1 MSSPDFGS
9 NDKRKQAAK
18 PLGPQTLGVDCAVVT
33 HNGSSGSGGRR
44 TLQTAQVY
52 IREETNTDIMTV
64 NVMIEFASSTDLSV
78 MKDRGDK
85 VKMLEDKMKQIGK
98 GNKVNVKVK
107 RVLDRNKFDVT
118 IAEELVFSQDRDGQ
132 LDAEK
137 FKKIMDVL
145 SSKV

>member
-1 MSSPDFGS
+1 
-9 NDKRKQAAK
+9 
-18 PLGPQTLGVDCAVVT
+18 
-33 HNGSSGSGGRR
+33 
-44 TLQTAQVY
+44 
-52 IREETNTDIMTV
+52 MTV
-64 NVMIEFASSTDLSV
+64 NVTIEFASSTDLSV

-118 IAEELVFSQDRDGQ
+118 IGEDLVFSQERDGQ
-132 LDAEK
+132 IDAEK

>member
-1 MSSPDFGS
+1 MGGGHKHSTSV
-9 NDKRKQAAK
+9 NLEAA
-18 PLGPQTLGVDCAVVT
+18 
-33 HNGSSGSGGRR
+33 N
-44 TLQTAQVY
+44 
-52 IREETNTDIMTV
+52 TNNNMTV
-64 NVMIEFASSTDLSV
+64 NVTIEFASSTDLSI

-118 IAEELVFSQDRDGQ
+118 IGEDLVFSQERDGQ
-132 LDAEK
+132 IDAEK

>member
-1 MSSPDFGS
+1 
-9 NDKRKQAAK
+9 
-18 PLGPQTLGVDCAVVT
+18 
-33 HNGSSGSGGRR
+33 
-44 TLQTAQVY
+44 
-52 IREETNTDIMTV
+52 MTV
-64 NVMIEFASSTDLSV
+64 NVTIEFASSTDLSI

-118 IAEELVFSQDRDGQ
+118 IGEDLVFSQERDGQ
-132 LDAEK
+132 IDAEK

-145 SSKV
+145 SSGV

>member
-1 MSSPDFGS
+1 
-9 NDKRKQAAK
+9 
-18 PLGPQTLGVDCAVVT
+18 
-33 HNGSSGSGGRR
+33 
-44 TLQTAQVY
+44 
-52 IREETNTDIMTV
+52 MTV
-64 NVMIEFASSTDLSV
+64 NVTIEFASSTDLSV

-107 RVLDRNKFDVT
+107 RVLERNKFDVT
-118 IAEELVFSQDRDGQ
+118 IGEDLVFSQERDGQ
-132 LDAEK
+132 IDAEK

>member
-1 MSSPDFGS
+1 
-9 NDKRKQAAK
+9 
-18 PLGPQTLGVDCAVVT
+18 
-33 HNGSSGSGGRR
+33 
-44 TLQTAQVY
+44 
-52 IREETNTDIMTV
+52 MTV

-118 IAEELVFSQDRDGQ
+118 IADELVFSQDRDGQ

-145 SSKV
+145 STKV

>member
-1 MSSPDFGS
+1 
-9 NDKRKQAAK
+9 
-18 PLGPQTLGVDCAVVT
+18 
-33 HNGSSGSGGRR
+33 
-44 TLQTAQVY
+44 
-52 IREETNTDIMTV
+52 MTV
-64 NVMIEFASSTDLSV
+64 NVTIEFASSTDLSI

-118 IAEELVFSQDRDGQ
+118 IGEDLVFSQERDGQ
-132 LDAEK
+132 IDAEK

-145 SSKV
+145 SSRV